1 MNKFLSMGVGLVLL
15 GSAVAAEAADAI
27 TGNVTLASD
36 YRFRGISQVEG
47 GFSPAIQ
54 GGFDWKPEI
63 GFYLGTWAS
72 NVNFSGV
79 ENASIETDLYGGFS
93 RALNDKITYDVG
105 FYYYGYPHAT
115 FRPRF
120 GCEGPCP
127 NVQIDY
133 YEYYGSLSFTTPI
146 GGVKT
151 GVNYSPDYFAE
162 TGDFFYP
169 YIEYSTKIADKL
181 TILAH
186 YGYNKFDQKRFLGN
200 RDYYSDW
207 KVAASIDGF
216 GVTWGLAYVATNL
229 DSNEECFG
237 DEDLCKAT
245 AVFSISK
252 AL

>member
-1 MNKFLSMGVGLVLL
+1 MNKFASIGVGLLLL
-15 GSAVAAEAADAI
+15 GSALAAEAADAI
-27 TGNVTLASD
+27 TGNVALASD
-36 YRFRGISQVEG
+36 YRFRGISQLEG

-72 NVNFSGV
+72 NVNFTYFGIQ
-79 ENASIETDLYGGFS
+79 NASIETDLYGGYS
-93 RALNDKITYDVG
+93 HAINDKVSFDVG

-115 FRPRF
+115 VRNPLA
-120 GCEGPCP
+120 GCEGNCP
-127 NVQIDY
+127 NIQINY
-133 YEYYGSLSFTTPI
+133 YEYYGSVSSLGFK
-146 GGVKT
+146 V
-151 GVNYSPDYFAE
+151 GVNYSPDYFGE

-169 YIEYSTKIADKL
+169 YIEYSTKIADKVTL
-181 TILAH
+181 AAH

-207 KVAASIDGF
+207 KASAAIDGL
-216 GVTWGLAYVATNL
+216 GVTWTLAYVATNL
-229 DSNEECFG
+229 DSDQECFG